1 MKNKKMKTGIRN
13 GVYSLWIEGE
23 PTKSKLQ
30 QYWGS
35 NKGREYHKEL
45 KEIGGYCSNPACKD
59 CN

>member
-1 MKNKKMKTGIRN
+1 MKTGIRN